1 MNKYGTHL
9 IGHCGVDSGQILLID
24 PCYVYEDD
32 FMSGTE
38 PTGLPYDECC
48 RITLGPNGAGQTS
61 GHGVATSTAWGDGNY
76 PVYAEY
82 VGGRIVSVTIM
93 FDEHE
98 EYEDE
103 DAEDWDAEDDEDEED
118 EG

>member
-1 MNKYGTHL
+1 MNKNGTHL

-32 FMSGTE
+32 FALSQS

-48 RITLGPNGAGQTS
+48 RITLSDDGAGQTS
-61 GHGVATSTAWGDGNY
+61 NSGVVTSTAWGDGNY

-82 VGGRIVSVTIM
+82 KDGRIVSVTIK
-93 FDEHE
+93 FDDTAQLIE
-98 EYEDE
+98 EEDWDWEFSEDE
-103 DAEDWDAEDDEDEED
+103 DEDES
-118 EG
+118 